1 MRILKKVEHI
11 FEYTLWNF
19 RLFALIPVIFGL
31 ISALDFFVIGTVEIW
46 FGLRQNFKLTE
57 NFTSKDIA
65 VVVSHVIGGID
76 YYLIGIIL
84 LIFSFGIYELFI
96 SEIDLDGDQTRK
108 GVLVITSLEEL
119 KKKLLQVI
127 IVALIV
133 SVFKK
138 MITLQLNTS
147 QDIIYVSVAILLI
160 SISSYLMHRQTTE
173 FPSSSHN
180 PISQKNI
187 V

>member
-1 MRILKKVEHI
+1 MNILKKLEQV
-11 FEYTLWNF
+11 FEFILWNF

-31 ISALDFFVIGTVEIW
+31 ISALDFFIIGTVEIW
-46 FGLRQNFKLTE
+46 IGLRQNLALNHYFKSREL
-57 NFTSKDIA
+57 A
-65 VVVSHVIGGID
+65 VVVSHIIGGID

-96 SEIDLDGDQTRK
+96 SEIDLEVDTARK

-133 SVFKK
+133 SLFKK
-138 MITLQLNTS
+138 MITLEIKTS
-147 QDIIYVSVAILLI
+147 LDIIYVSIAIFLI
-160 SISSYLMHRQTTE
+160 SVSSYLMHHQTSET
-173 FPSSSHN
+173 
-180 PISQKNI
+180 
-187 V
+187 

>member
-1 MRILKKVEHI
+1 M
-11 FEYTLWNF
+11 
-19 RLFALIPVIFGL
+19 
-31 ISALDFFVIGTVEIW
+31 
-46 FGLRQNFKLTE
+46 
-57 NFTSKDIA
+57 
-65 VVVSHVIGGID
+65 IGGID

-147 QDIIYVSVAILLI
+147 IDIIYVSSAILLI

-173 FPSSSHN
+173 LSAFAHNHN
-180 PISQKNI
+180 PIAKKENREREE
-187 V
+187 

>member
-1 MRILKKVEHI
+1 MPMRLLKKIELI
-11 FEYTLWNF
+11 FEFILWNF
-19 RLFALIPVIFGL
+19 RLFTLIPVIFGL
-31 ISALDFFVIGTVEIW
+31 ISAVNFFAIGTVEIW
-46 FGLRQNFKLTE
+46 IGIRQNFKLNQ
-57 NFTSKDIA
+57 NFESQDLA

-96 SEIDLDGDQTRK
+96 SEIDLNGDQQRK

-133 SVFKK
+133 SLFKK
-138 MITLQLNTS
+138 MITLELKTTT
-147 QDIIYVSVAILLI
+147 DIIYVAIAIFLV
-160 SISSYLMHRQTTE
+160 SISSYLMHRQTATS
-173 FPSSSHN
+173 PLS
-180 PISQKNI
+180 PIDEHKSL
-187 V
+187 